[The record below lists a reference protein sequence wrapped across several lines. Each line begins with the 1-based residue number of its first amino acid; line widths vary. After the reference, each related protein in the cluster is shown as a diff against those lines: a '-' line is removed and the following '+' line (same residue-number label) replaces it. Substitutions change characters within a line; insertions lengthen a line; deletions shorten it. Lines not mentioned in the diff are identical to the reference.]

1 MNNYLHLYFFRNDD
15 ISNLYGIGTY
25 TQQIIDLSLKMNL
38 HLTIINLY
46 SPFPDIRID
55 TENGIEYIYI
65 PSDSHV
71 FVEKC
76 HFKYIRNVCYILKK
90 YISVSS
96 TNIYHLNY
104 FSGEFL
110 AKQIRALFQG
120 KLVMTVHYTNWGID
134 LLGDIQWVLQNKS
147 EEVILMSSN
156 KENMLKNIMSDQ
168 RMLKYCDKIICVSNH
183 SVLNMNMVYKMDVG
197 YVRMINHGIN
207 DEYKKCNNNEI
218 REIKKKYSI
227 PTNKKILLYVGR
239 LSEAK
244 GVYVLINYF
253 IRLSLV
259 HSDCVLLI
267 VGDGSFSKVIEL
279 SNRLLN
285 RIFFLG
291 RVSKSDLYRIYQI
304 ADIGVIPSY
313 YEEFGYVA
321 IEMMMHEIPLVVSDV
336 GGLKEIVD
344 EGITGYKVP
353 LVEQDNKWMLDYSI
367 FEKRIGELLKSTY
380 KRKELGRNARKRF
393 LIKYVFSV
401 FANKMKQ
408 FYNNL

>member
-1 MNNYLHLYFFRNDD
+1 MNNNFHLYFFRNDD
-15 ISNLYGIGTY
+15 VSNLYGIGTY
-25 TQQIIDLSLKMNL
+25 TQQTIDLSNRLKFELTIIDL
-38 HLTIINLY
+38 Y
-46 SPFPDIRID
+46 SPYSNISIERI
-55 TENGIEYIYI
+55 EGVNYIHI
-65 PSDSHV
+65 PSTPDV
-71 FVEKC
+71 FVEKY
-76 HFKYIRNVCYILKK
+76 HFKYLRNVCYILKK
-90 YISVSS
+90 YISDSS

-259 HSDCVLLI
+259 YSDCVLLI

-401 FANKMKQ
+401 FANKMEQ